1 MRAAI
6 IPVDTLIYKKLKE
19 DTCSQIVK
27 RMLSQVSYKTEL
39 IQPVPNDKEVI
50 RKILA
55 RVADAG
61 IADLV
66 LTIGGIGCREED
78 WVPEATKSVV
88 DKDYGKSLDE
98 SLISNYKEI
107 SGMGEAMRLY
117 MIRTRKRA
125 MLTRGTAGI
134 RKNTLIVN
142 LPGSPKVI
150 KECLEYIL
158 PEIVYATEVVLGEH
172 DDIKE

>member
-88 DKDYGKSLDE
+88 DK
-98 SLISNYKEI
+98 EI

>member
-1 MRAAI
+1 MKAVI

-19 DTCSQIVK
+19 DTGSPIVK
-27 RMLSQVSYKTEL
+27 RMLSQVSYKVEM

-50 RKILA
+50 RQILA
-55 RVADAG
+55 RVSDTG
-61 IADLV
+61 MADLV

-78 WVPEATKSVV
+78 WTPEATKSVV
-88 DKDYGKSLDE
+88 DK
-98 SLISNYKEI
+98 EI
-107 SGMGEAMRLY
+107 SGLGEAMRLY
-117 MIRTRKRA
+117 MSRTRKRA

-134 RKNTLIVN
+134 RKKTLIVN
-142 LPGSPKVI
+142 LPGSPRVI

-158 PEIVYATEVVLGEH
+158 PEIVYTTEVVLGEH

>member
-1 MRAAI
+1 MKAVI

-19 DTCSQIVK
+19 DTGSPIVK
-27 RMLSQVSYKTEL
+27 RMLAQVSYKVEM

-50 RKILA
+50 RQILA
-55 RVADAG
+55 RVSDTG
-61 IADLV
+61 MADLV

-78 WVPEATKSVV
+78 WTPEATKAVV
-88 DKDYGKSLDE
+88 D
-98 SLISNYKEI
+98 KEI
-107 SGMGEAMRLY
+107 SGLGEAMRLY
-117 MIRTRKRA
+117 MSRTRKRS

-134 RKNTLIVN
+134 RKKTLIVN
-142 LPGSPKVI
+142 LPGSPRVI

-158 PEIVYATEVVLGEH
+158 PEIVYTTEVVLGEH

>member
-88 DKDYGKSLDE
+88 DK
-98 SLISNYKEI
+98 EI
-107 SGMGEAMRLY
+107 SGIGEAMRLY

>member
-1 MRAAI
+1 MKVAI
-6 IPVDTLIYKKLKE
+6 IPVDTLIYQKLKE
-19 DTCSQIVK
+19 DTGSPVVK
-27 RMLSQVSYKTEL
+27 RMMGQVSFRTEL

-66 LTIGGIGCREED
+66 LTIGGIGCREND
-78 WVPEATKSVV
+78 WVPEATKAII
-88 DKDYGKSLDE
+88 E
-98 SLISNYKEI
+98 KEI
-107 SGMGEAMRLY
+107 PGMAEAMRLY
-117 MIRTRKRA
+117 MVRTRKRA
-125 MLTRGTAGI
+125 MLTRGAAGI
-134 RKNTLIVN
+134 RRNTLIVN

-158 PEIVYATEVVLGEH
+158 PEIVYTVEVLLGEH
-172 DDIKE
+172 DDINE

>member
-1 MRAAI
+1 MKVAI
-6 IPVDTLIYKKLKE
+6 IPVDTLIYQKLKE
-19 DTCSQIVK
+19 DVGSPVVK
-27 RMLSQVSYKTEL
+27 RMMGQVSFRTEL

-66 LTIGGIGCREED
+66 LTIGGIGCREND
-78 WVPEATKSVV
+78 WVPEATKAII
-88 DKDYGKSLDE
+88 E
-98 SLISNYKEI
+98 KEI
-107 SGMGEAMRLY
+107 PGMAEAMRLY
-117 MIRTRKRA
+117 MVRTRKRA
-125 MLTRGTAGI
+125 MLTRGVAGI
-134 RKNTLIVN
+134 RRNTLIVN

-158 PEIVYATEVVLGEH
+158 PEIVYTVEVLLGEH
-172 DDIKE
+172 DDINE

>member
-6 IPVDTLIYKKLKE
+6 IPVDTLIYQKLKE
-19 DTCSQIVK
+19 DTSSPVVK
-27 RMLSQVSYKTEL
+27 RMLGQVSFKTEM

-50 RKILA
+50 RKVLA

-66 LTIGGIGCREED
+66 LTIGGIGCRESD
-78 WVPEATKSVV
+78 WTPEATKAVV
-88 DKDYGKSLDE
+88 E
-98 SLISNYKEI
+98 KEI
-107 SGMGEAMRLY
+107 PGMGEAMRLY

-134 RKNTLIVN
+134 RRNTLIVN

-158 PEIVYATEVVLGEH
+158 PEIVYTTEIVLGEH

>member
-1 MRAAI
+1 MRVAI

-19 DTCSQIVK
+19 DTSSQVVK
-27 RMLSQVSYKTEL
+27 RMLGQVSFKTEM

-50 RKILA
+50 RKVLA

-78 WVPEATKSVV
+78 WTREATQAVI
-88 DKDYGKSLDE
+88 E
-98 SLISNYKEI
+98 KEI
-107 SGMGEAMRLY
+107 PGMAEAMRLY

-134 RKNTLIVN
+134 RGNTLIVN

-172 DDIKE
+172 DDITE

>member
-1 MRAAI
+1 MKAVI

-19 DTCSQIVK
+19 DTGSPIVK
-27 RMLSQVSYKTEL
+27 RMLAQVSYKVEM

-50 RKILA
+50 RQVVA
-55 RVADAG
+55 R
-61 IADLV
+61 IADTGMADLI

-78 WVPEATKSVV
+78 WTPEATKSIV
-88 DKDYGKSLDE
+88 DK
-98 SLISNYKEI
+98 EI
-107 SGMGEAMRLY
+107 PGLGEAMRLY
-117 MIRTRKRA
+117 MSRTRKRA

-134 RKNTLIVN
+134 RKKTLIVN
-142 LPGSPKVI
+142 LPGSPRII

-158 PEIVYATEVVLGEH
+158 PEIVYTTEVVLGEH

>member
-1 MRAAI
+1 MKAVI

-19 DTCSQIVK
+19 DTCSPIVK
-27 RMLSQVSYKTEL
+27 RMLAQVSYKVEM

-50 RKILA
+50 RQVIA
-55 RVADAG
+55 R
-61 IADLV
+61 IADTGMADLI

-78 WVPEATKSVV
+78 WTPEATKTIV
-88 DKDYGKSLDE
+88 DK
-98 SLISNYKEI
+98 EI
-107 SGMGEAMRLY
+107 PGLGEAMRLY
-117 MIRTRKRA
+117 MSRTRKRA

-134 RKNTLIVN
+134 RKKTLIVN
-142 LPGSPKVI
+142 LPGSPRII

-158 PEIVYATEVVLGEH
+158 PEIVYTTEVVLGEH

>member
-1 MRAAI
+1 MKVAI
-6 IPVDTLIYKKLKE
+6 IPVDTLIYQKLKE
-19 DTCSQIVK
+19 DTGSPVVK
-27 RMLSQVSYKTEL
+27 RMMGQVSFKTEL

-66 LTIGGIGCREED
+66 LTIGGIGCREND
-78 WVPEATKSVV
+78 WVPEATKAII
-88 DKDYGKSLDE
+88 E
-98 SLISNYKEI
+98 KEI
-107 SGMGEAMRLY
+107 PGMAEAMRLY
-117 MIRTRKRA
+117 MVRTRKRA
-125 MLTRGTAGI
+125 MLTRGVAGI
-134 RKNTLIVN
+134 RGNTLIVN

-158 PEIVYATEVVLGEH
+158 PEIVYGVEVLLGEH
-172 DDIKE
+172 DDINE

>member
-1 MRAAI
+1 MKVAI
-6 IPVDTLIYKKLKE
+6 IPVDTLIYQKLKE
-19 DTCSQIVK
+19 DTGSPVVK
-27 RMLSQVSYKTEL
+27 RMMGQVSFKTEL

-66 LTIGGIGCREED
+66 LTIGGIGCREND
-78 WVPEATKSVV
+78 WVPEATKAII
-88 DKDYGKSLDE
+88 E
-98 SLISNYKEI
+98 KEI
-107 SGMGEAMRLY
+107 PGMAEAMRLY
-117 MIRTRKRA
+117 MVRTRKRA
-125 MLTRGTAGI
+125 MLTRGVAGI
-134 RKNTLIVN
+134 RRNTLIVN

-158 PEIVYATEVVLGEH
+158 PEIVYGVEVLLGEH
-172 DDIKE
+172 DDINE

>member
-1 MRAAI
+1 MKAAI

-27 RMLSQVSYKTEL
+27 RMLGQVSFRTEL

-66 LTIGGIGCREED
+66 VTIGGIGCREED
-78 WVPEATKSVV
+78 WTPEATRSVV
-88 DKDYGKSLDE
+88 DK
-98 SLISNYKEI
+98 EI
-107 SGMGEAMRLY
+107 PGMAEAMRLY
-117 MIRTRKRA
+117 MVRTRKRA

>member
-1 MRAAI
+1 MKVAI
-6 IPVDTLIYKKLKE
+6 IPVDTLIYQKLKE
-19 DTCSQIVK
+19 DAGSPVVK
-27 RMLSQVSYKTEL
+27 RMMGQVSFRTEL

-66 LTIGGIGCREED
+66 LTIGGIGCREND
-78 WVPEATKSVV
+78 WVPEATKAII
-88 DKDYGKSLDE
+88 E
-98 SLISNYKEI
+98 KEI
-107 SGMGEAMRLY
+107 PGMAEAMRLY
-117 MIRTRKRA
+117 MVRTRKRA
-125 MLTRGTAGI
+125 MLTRGVAGI
-134 RKNTLIVN
+134 RRNTLIVN

-158 PEIVYATEVVLGEH
+158 PEIVYTVEVLLGEH
-172 DDIKE
+172 DDINE